1 MLLVVWKDISNRV
14 NNFLTTPPLGVAPES
29 IRGRMSN
36 TEEKDASSESKA
48 VSDNGSCRP
57 LLRERMETGGYFTT
71 DLFVRWHTELLAIE
85 FPRSRRDNRDSGH
98 GAADAQ
104 AETEPPHG
112 LRERA
117 TKVFVARARQWL
129 HPPGGEWSSP
139 RRHSGKSLRQLD
151 REWKYDEG

>member
-1 MLLVVWKDISNRV
+1 IAVASERLFRSGFLREQYISGFRIRWSIVHLRPLRSLVLLVVWKDISNRV

-85 FPRSRRDNRDSGH
+85 FPRSRRDNRD
-98 GAADAQ
+98 
-104 AETEPPHG
+104 
-112 LRERA
+112 
-117 TKVFVARARQWL
+117 
-129 HPPGGEWSSP
+129 
-139 RRHSGKSLRQLD
+139 
-151 REWKYDEG
+151 